1 MQQNTDFLRQAVEL
15 AYQNCEQGGRPFGAI
30 LVKDGQVIASA
41 VNEILKSNDPTAHAE
56 LLAIRAA
63 SQQLGT
69 ANLYGCVVFASGQPC
84 PMCMAA
90 MRMAGI
96 TSVTYAH
103 SNEDAEAYGLSTA
116 AIYADLAKP
125 FTEQSMIIRYVPVRI
140 ETKPDLYRYWK
151 SIT

>member
-1 MQQNTDFLRQAVEL
+1 MQQDHDFLRQAIEL
-15 AYQNCEQGGRPFGAI
+15 AYQNCEQGGRPFGAV
-30 LVKDGQVIASA
+30 LVKDGQVIASG

-69 ANLYGCVVFASGQPC
+69 ANLEGCAVYASGQPC

-96 TSVTYAH
+96 NRVTYAH
-103 SNEDAEAYGLSTA
+103 SNDDAEAYGLSTA

-125 FTEQSMIIRYVPVRI
+125 FAEQSMMIRYAPIRI
-140 ETKPDLYRYWK
+140 DNKPDLYGYWT
-151 SIT
+151 SIS